1 MTTALLPSEF
11 SDLEPFAATWSLAT
25 EPERWAQ
32 RLASTMDD
40 MQTFYDACFPRAEQA
55 IEYCD
60 RFALDELPDDATRLL
75 HLLFSL
81 ALVSSPVEVWQQ
93 VLPRDIGSARL
104 DRTREPRP

>member
-11 SDLEPFAATWSLAT
+11 SDLEPFAAAWSLAT

-40 MQTFYDACFPRAEQA
+40 MQTFYEACFPRAEQA

-81 ALVSSPVEVWQQ
+81 ALVSYPVEVWQQ